1 MYSSVIYHKA
11 NICITTIQVKTAAVP
26 LSSLSITVSHPSKIV
41 LILLYSLAFVQSYNT
56 QTCISKFY
64 SLVFFLCLFLFYL
77 SASGLGW
84 LGLSCTTRDLF
95 MRHANSQLWHVGSG
109 CLSRDQTQASCVR
122 TVESQ
127 LLDHQGSPCYAMLSH
142 FSRVRLCPTPQ
153 TAAHWAPPSLGFSR
167 QEHWSGLP
175 FPSPMHESEK

>member
-127 LLDHQGSPCYAMLSH
+127 LLDHQGSPYNVTLI
-142 FSRVRLCPTPQ
+142 
-153 TAAHWAPPSLGFSR
+153 
-167 QEHWSGLP
+167 
-175 FPSPMHESEK
+175 